1 MGQISVKSVD
11 IKYPGAD
18 SVKGRKDTQNISDDF
33 KKLLKDQP
41 KDQNEVSESGQ
52 MNKESEDIKDTDDN
66 TKDTNAAE
74 AAAQLQISQMMYQ
87 VQNVPVQ
94 EVPVSEA
101 AVETADAGM
110 EAVEGMMQNAELTE
124 VPVQQEVMPAEKEA
138 DIQAEPEGMEQI
150 QPQEA
155 EAVPVQAQAQEN
167 HNAKTGEEKGSFE
180 DSLAKSGEAKKE
192 GPEVYESA
200 QEGLQMQAAPV
211 SDVRPAAAARIDTAE
226 KMYVRQ
232 PEEIPQKLTEELLVK
247 TANGINEFE
256 IEIEP
261 ANLGKIAIK
270 VLYEGGQTM
279 ISILCSEKKTLDMV
293 GHNARE
299 IGAVME
305 QNLGTATTVIVEKE
319 ETDYLHQGQN
329 ENDHS
334 GRESEQDRQ
343 RETNEKEKSKADSA
357 EQFLQ
362 KLRLG
367 LAG

>member
-1 MGQISVKSVD
+1 
-11 IKYPGAD
+11 
-18 SVKGRKDTQNISDDF
+18 
-33 KKLLKDQP
+33 
-41 KDQNEVSESGQ
+41 
-52 MNKESEDIKDTDDN
+52 
-66 TKDTNAAE
+66 
-74 AAAQLQISQMMYQ
+74 
-87 VQNVPVQ
+87 
-94 EVPVSEA
+94 
-101 AVETADAGM
+101 
-110 EAVEGMMQNAELTE
+110 
-124 VPVQQEVMPAEKEA
+124 MPAEKEA

-155 EAVPVQAQAQEN
+155 EAVPVQAQEN

-279 ISILCSEKKTLDMV
+279 ISILCSEKKTLDMI

-334 GRESEQDRQ
+334 GREAEQDRQ
-343 RETNEKEKSKADSA
+343 REANEKEKSKADSA

>member
-11 IKYPGAD
+11 IQYPGAD

-41 KDQNEVSESGQ
+41 KGQNEISESGQ
-52 MNKESEDIKDTDDN
+52 TKKEPEDVQDTDDN
-66 TKDTNAAE
+66 TKDTNAAQ
-74 AAAQLQISQMMYQ
+74 AAAQLQISQMMCQ

-94 EVPVSEA
+94 EVPVVEAVVEA
-101 AVETADAGM
+101 AETGM
-110 EAVEGMMQNAELTE
+110 EGVEGIVQNVEAAD
-124 VPVQQEVMPAEKEA
+124 VPVRQEAMLAGEEQNSQMK
-138 DIQAEPEGMEQI
+138 PEDMGQI

-155 EAVPVQAQAQEN
+155 EAVPVQAAEGKNAQA
-167 HNAKTGEEKGSFE
+167 GEDKGSSE
-180 DSLAKSGEAKKE
+180 DTLGKGSGVRKANS
-192 GPEVYESA
+192 EVYENT
-200 QEGLQMQAAPV
+200 QEGAGVQAAQTFNV
-211 SDVRPAAAARIDTAE
+211 HNTASETRAVTAE
-226 KMYVRQ
+226 KMYVNQ

-247 TANGINEFE
+247 TADGVSEFE

-279 ISILCSEKKTLDMV
+279 ISILCSEKKTLDLI

-319 ETDYLHQGQN
+319 ETDYLHQGEN

-334 GRESEQDRQ
+334 GREAEQDRQ
-343 RETNEKEKSKADSA
+343 REENEKEKAKADSA

-367 LAG
+367 LAV

>member
-41 KDQNEVSESGQ
+41 KDQNEVSESEQ
-52 MNKESEDIKDTDDN
+52 MNKEPEDIKDTDDN

-87 VQNVPVQ
+87 VQNVPAQ

-101 AVETADAGM
+101 TVETADAGM
-110 EAVEGMMQNAELTE
+110 EAVEGMVQNAELTE
-124 VPVQQEVMPAEKEA
+124 IPVQQEVMPAEKEA

-155 EAVPVQAQAQEN
+155 EDVPVQALEN
-167 HNAKTGEEKGSFE
+167 RNTQTGEEKGSFE
-180 DSLAKSGEAKKE
+180 DSLSKSGEAKKE

-211 SDVRPAAAARIDTAE
+211 SDVRPAAAARTDTAE

-279 ISILCSEKKTLDMV
+279 ISILCSEKKTLDMI

-334 GRESEQDRQ
+334 GREAEQDRQ
-343 RETNEKEKSKADSA
+343 REANEKEKSKADSA